1 MKNYFTNGQIAGKN
15 SNKRADYRGQK
26 LKSKKLQTTGRSRA
40 KIKKKPANNGQ
51 TTNNGQNTKQGGDLH
66 RDSSPRE
73 WGTPKGHSRG
83 RERSD
88 GGILTGNQ
96 TWTNNQYKLKTRPP
110 HTDTPTTYNVA
121 TPNLKTGRFS
131 PFFHGRRRKEIFSCP
146 KLLRL
151 DDL

>member
-121 TPNLKTGRFS
+121 TPNLKQANFLHSFTAAAAKKFLHVPS
-131 PFFHGRRRKEIFSCP
+131 
-146 KLLRL
+146 LLRL